1 MNLHGGDY
9 NHYSDRVYRCKAC
22 SGLRCF
28 CESSKHREF
37 TGAAATG
44 EAKEGAEYTAWDG
57 YINGKHLELV
67 RARKIV
73 DEWRTSEWPEG
84 FAPSRLEFRF
94 ADKDGGTEVTM
105 VHSEVP
111 ESQAEAYRQGWVD
124 YYWNPLKEYFD

>member
-1 MNLHGGDY
+1 MAATTTITQTVFIDAKPVQ
-9 NHYSDRVYRCKAC
+9 VYDA
-22 SGLRCF
+22 F
-28 CESSKHREF
+28 VNPVKHREF

>member
-1 MNLHGGDY
+1 
-9 NHYSDRVYRCKAC
+9 
-22 SGLRCF
+22 
-28 CESSKHREF
+28 
-37 TGAAATG
+37 
-44 EAKEGAEYTAWDG
+44 
-57 YINGKHLELV
+57 LELV